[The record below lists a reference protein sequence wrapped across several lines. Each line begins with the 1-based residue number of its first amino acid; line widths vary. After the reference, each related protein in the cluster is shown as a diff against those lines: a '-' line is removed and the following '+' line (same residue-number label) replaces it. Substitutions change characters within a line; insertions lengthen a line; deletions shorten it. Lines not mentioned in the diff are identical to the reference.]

1 MQKMNSIKSITE
13 IQHQALL
20 ESLAK
25 ISAVFW
31 GPDEARCQEMLNVNY
46 FGWYP
51 QLKDLLQLD
60 PPDALEKLES
70 FIHSSPDSDNL
81 YAALEETYIQLFIS
95 SKDGIAAPLYQSCY
109 EYENAPL
116 MGPPALLMQ
125 EKLENKGLSVGG
137 QLNEPPD
144 HLAIEIEYLYFLL
157 QKGWVDNE
165 DSCLEEAVEFSND
178 VMLKWVDKFRQKLA
192 ENSDAQFYFLTASVL
207 CAILDLVAGKNG
219 SHHR

>member
-1 MQKMNSIKSITE
+1 MTDSQ
-13 IQHQALL
+13 QQALM

-31 GPDEARCQEMLNVNY
+31 GPDEARCQEMLNENY

-60 PPDALEKLES
+60 PPDALEKLQAIINS
-70 FIHSSPDSDNL
+70 AQDSNDL
-81 YAALEETYIQLFIS
+81 YTAMEQTYIQLFIS
-95 SKDGIAAPLYQSCY
+95 SKDGITAPLYQSCY

-116 MGPPALLMQ
+116 MGPPAQLMQ

-157 QKGWVDNE
+157 Q
-165 DSCLEEAVEFSND
+165 
-178 VMLKWVDKFRQKLA
+178 
-192 ENSDAQFYFLTASVL
+192 
-207 CAILDLVAGKNG
+207 
-219 SHHR
+219 

>member
-1 MQKMNSIKSITE
+1 MNSIKRIPDS
-13 IQHQALL
+13 QQQALI

-31 GPDEARCQEMLNVNY
+31 GPDEARCQEMLNGNY
-46 FGWYP
+46 FAWFQ

-60 PPDALEKLES
+60 PPDALEKMES
-70 FIHSSPDSDNL
+70 FFYSFPDSDNL

-95 SKDGIAAPLYQSCY
+95 SKGGIAAPLYQSCY

-165 DSCLEEAVEFSND
+165 DSCLEEAVEFSKD
-178 VMLKWVDKFRQKLA
+178 VMLKWIVKFRQKLT
-192 ENSDAQFYFLTASVL
+192 ENPDAQFYFLTVSIL
-207 CAILDLVAGKNG
+207 IAILKFFAAKK
-219 SHHR
+219 